1 MVPGD
6 IARWFRLSLQIQK
19 PATERFTAPFRVR
32 CLSPSWLYE
41 DDDSCPASFLKE
53 VLMKSNKIVLLV
65 IGVTV
70 ILGVS
75 FAVGYFAL
83 GQEAKPERLFASSPT
98 TTASALSP
106 ETALP
111 SQAGAS
117 PLTQTTVTTE
127 EMFSEF
133 ICPCC
138 GKPTGECSCGMAAER
153 RGFVSGLA
161 SAGKS
166 KLEIY
171 LAYAD
176 QYGLDTFASE
186 EVKEE
191 VREYKL
197 AHVPAERPQIVL
209 EPQKVDLGDVSTKR
223 GKVETSLTVTN
234 AGQKD
239 LVIENLSTSCG
250 CTTVSVINNGQE
262 GPIFGT
268 GTPSEG
274 WSTTIQPGDTA
285 ELRVYYDPTFH
296 QDARGPMMREVYV
309 SSNDPVDPVVKAAI
323 ELEQVD

>member
-1 MVPGD
+1 MDLRKG
-6 IARWFRLSLQIQK
+6 R
-19 PATERFTAPFRVR
+19 E
-32 CLSPSWLYE
+32 
-41 DDDSCPASFLKE
+41 KE

-65 IGVTV
+65 TGVIV

-106 ETALP
+106 ETAAP
-111 SQAGAS
+111 AQAGAS
-117 PLTQTTVTTE
+117 QPGQTTVAAE

-138 GKPTGECSCGMAAER
+138 GKPIGECSCGMAAER
-153 RGFVSGLA
+153 RGFVTGLA

-191 VREYKL
+191 VREHKL
-197 AHVPAERPQIVL
+197 AHAPAERPQIVI
-209 EPQKVDLGDVSTKR
+209 EPQGVDLGDVSTKE
-223 GKVETSLTVTN
+223 GKVETSITLKNT
-234 AGQKD
+234 GQED
-239 LVIENLSTSCG
+239 LIVDSLSTSCG
-250 CTTVSVINNGQE
+250 CTTVSVVNNGQE
-262 GPIFGT
+262 GPVFGT
-268 GTPSEG
+268 GTPPEG
-274 WSTTIQPGDTA
+274 WSTTIQPGETA
-285 ELRVYYDPTFH
+285 ELRIYYDPSFH
-296 QDARGPMMREVYV
+296 QDARGPMMREIYV

>member
-1 MVPGD
+1 MDLIKG
-6 IARWFRLSLQIQK
+6 R
-19 PATERFTAPFRVR
+19 E
-32 CLSPSWLYE
+32 
-41 DDDSCPASFLKE
+41 KE

-65 IGVTV
+65 IGVIV

-83 GQEAKPERLFASSPT
+83 GQEAKPERLFASSPS
-98 TTASALSP
+98 TTAPALSP
-106 ETALP
+106 ETAAP
-111 SQAGAS
+111 AQAGAS
-117 PLTQTTVTTE
+117 QSEQTTVAAE

-138 GKPTGECSCGMAAER
+138 GKPIGECSCGMAAER
-153 RGFVSGLA
+153 RGFVTGLA

-171 LAYAD
+171 LAFAD

-186 EVKEE
+186 KVQEE

-197 AHVPAERPQIVL
+197 AHAPAERPQIVL
-209 EPQKVDLGDVSTKR
+209 EPQKVNLGNVSTKE
-223 GKVETSLTVTN
+223 GKVETSITLKNTGQKELTV
-234 AGQKD
+234 D
-239 LVIENLSTSCG
+239 SLSTSCG
-250 CTTVSVINNGQE
+250 CTTVSVVNNGQE
-262 GPIFGT
+262 GPVFGT

-274 WSTTIQPGDTA
+274 WSTTIQPGETA
-285 ELRVYYDPTFH
+285 ELRIYYDPSFH
-296 QDARGPMMREVYV
+296 QDARGPMMREIYV

>member
-1 MVPGD
+1 
-6 IARWFRLSLQIQK
+6 
-19 PATERFTAPFRVR
+19 
-32 CLSPSWLYE
+32 
-41 DDDSCPASFLKE
+41 
-53 VLMKSNKIVLLV
+53 MKGNKIVLLV
-65 IGVTV
+65 IGVIV
-70 ILGVS
+70 ALGVS

-83 GQEAKPERLFASSPT
+83 GQEAKPERLFASSPNT
-98 TTASALSP
+98 MASASSP
-106 ETALP
+106 ETGGP
-111 SQAGAS
+111 NQAGA
-117 PLTQTTVTTE
+117 PQTTPGAAYLPQPVSAE

-138 GKPTGECSCGMAAER
+138 GKPIGECSCGMAAER
-153 RGFVSGLA
+153 RGFVTGLA

-197 AHVPAERPQIVL
+197 AHAPAERPQIVL
-209 EPQKVDLGDVSTKR
+209 EPQKVDLGDVSTKG
-223 GKVETSLTVTN
+223 GKVETSLTITN

-296 QDARGPMMREVYV
+296 QDAQGPMMREVYI
-309 SSNDPVDPVVKAAI
+309 SSNDPVDPVIKAAI
-323 ELEQVD
+323 ELNQVN